1 MADEP
6 SSPPRRSLWRRYLD
20 FPLIYKL
27 AIALVAGA
35 VVGLAVGEPATA
47 LQPLGDVFL
56 RLLQMLVMPL
66 VVVTLIAGV
75 SSVSPARLGGIGLK
89 VLVFYLATSAV
100 AITVGLLAALAVSPG
115 TGLQAPGQT
124 DQSPEQAPPV
134 TQTLLEIVP
143 ENPFAAL
150 AEGNVLA
157 VMFAAIA
164 AGIALAFM
172 RSSADARISSLGE
185 LLRRGVDGGVELVFV
200 IVRGVL
206 QYAPVGVFALIAVVM
221 AETGVDALVPLA
233 KLTGVVYGGV
243 AVQIGVY
250 VAVLALFRVGLRR
263 FFAAAREPMVTA
275 FATRSSSGTLPVSTR
290 AARRMG
296 VDEGVYGFTLPLG
309 ATVNM
314 DGTAIYVGAAT
325 VFVANVAGVELTV
338 GQLLMVVLVGVLA
351 SIGTAGVPG
360 AGLIMLSLAVTQ
372 AGLPFAPVALVAG
385 IDAILDMVRTM
396 CNVTGD
402 LTGTRII
409 ARTERGMLHEPP
421 EDGHPP
427 GEPEPGGDAHAVPS
441 GAEQGHERSAG
452 PPDTAERSG
461 T

>member
-1 MADEP
+1 MADRSPKP
-6 SSPPRRSLWRRYLD
+6 SSRSLWRRYLD

-47 LQPLGDVFL
+47 LQPLGEVFL

-75 SSVSPARLGGIGLK
+75 SSIDPVRLGGIGLK

-100 AITVGLLAALAVSPG
+100 AITVGLLAALAVAPG
-115 TGLQAPGQT
+115 TGLQAPGRT
-124 DQSPEQAPPV
+124 EQSPEQAPPV
-134 TQTLLEIVP
+134 AQTLVEIVP

-172 RSSADARISSLGE
+172 RASSDERIAGLGA
-185 LLRRGVDGGVELVFV
+185 LLRRGVDAGVELVFV

-206 QYAPVGVFALIAVVM
+206 QYAPVGVFALIAVVL

-250 VAVLALFRVGLRR
+250 AAVLVLFRVGVRR

-372 AGLPFAPVALVAG
+372 AGLPFGPVALVAG

-402 LTGTRII
+402 LTGTRVI
-409 ARTERGMLHEPP
+409 ARTERGMVHESG
-421 EDGHPP
+421 EDGTGPGAGAAAVPAGAQRAEGAEPP
-427 GEPEPGGDAHAVPS
+427 GEDAGSGG
-441 GAEQGHERSAG
+441 
-452 PPDTAERSG
+452 
-461 T
+461 